1 MPLKHGTSD
10 KTRQQNIK
18 REIEAGKPIK
28 QAVAIG
34 YAEQRHEIA
43 KKASEHSHHSDHG
56 HHSGHKSATHHIAE
70 RHHAKHGKC

>member
-10 KTRQQNIK
+10 KTRQANIK

-34 YAEQRHEIA
+34 YAVQREA
-43 KKASEHSHHSDHG
+43 KKG
-56 HHSGHKSATHHIAE
+56 GSATHKIAD
-70 RHHAKHGKC
+70 KHLKKK

>member
-10 KTRQQNIK
+10 KTRQENIK

-34 YAEQRHEIA
+34 YAEQRHAIA
-43 KKASEHSHHSDHG
+43 EKGAHSKHSHH
-56 HHSGHKSATHHIAE
+56 SATHHIAK
-70 RHHAKHGKC
+70 RHHAKHGK

>member
-10 KTRQQNIK
+10 KTRQENIK

-43 KKASEHSHHSDHG
+43 KKSHHSDHM
-56 HHSGHKSATHHIAE
+56 SATHHIAK
-70 RHHAKHGKC
+70 RHHEKHGKCD